1 MKYWTESDYV
11 FMTKIKAVYGKF
23 FYFVSCWRKI
33 RKYQEETTTSD
44 QVSEQTDFELQ
55 KGERES
61 RSLKETTVKN
71 F

>member
-1 MKYWTESDYV
+1 
-11 FMTKIKAVYGKF
+11 MTKIKAVYGKF